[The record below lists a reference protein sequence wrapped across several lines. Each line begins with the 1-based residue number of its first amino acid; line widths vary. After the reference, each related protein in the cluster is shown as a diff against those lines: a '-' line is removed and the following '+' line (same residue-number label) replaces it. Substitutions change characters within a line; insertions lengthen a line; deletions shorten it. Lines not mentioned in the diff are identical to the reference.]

1 MATDYTSRLRAIPL
15 FASLNE
21 ADLGYINSIV
31 SSASYSTDQVIFTVG
46 EKSDKLCIVD
56 TGQVRIRRRDLS
68 GAETITRFLGPGQ
81 SIGEVGL
88 LRGEPRNATVEA
100 VVDTTLFTIN
110 KDDFL
115 EMLARFPSIR
125 ERLEVAARSREV
137 PLGRF
142 DWQEPDEVA
151 VWVAHRNI
159 VPFFFESLPGLILRL
174 GIAVV
179 MVVLAIYLG
188 GRSIVSPGIQVL
200 MIAAAVALFGLTWA
214 WYIVDWTNDYLVVTN
229 RRIVHVERFGLIREI
244 REEIPI
250 QVVQD
255 VVLQRSGPLA
265 AMLGLADITVASIG
279 GKLSFTHAP
288 QPEHIQELILD
299 QRTRIQHE
307 SRREERRAIREE
319 LLKVVVPTTLVQP
332 VELEQLVPSAQG
344 ALVLVPA
351 PKAQPAEPPPAS
363 PAAPAVAASQSTL
376 PGWRRRLRP
385 AIRPETPDDLIWRKH
400 WLVLAKRFIGPILIL
415 WAILAVSIGLWLG
428 SARASRPFGYSPS
441 VALLPLLFI
450 LPDIAYFWWE
460 YGVWNGDVYILSTNR
475 LIDIERLPLG
485 LRSLRRE
492 STLDRIQD
500 IDVVIPNVI
509 ATLFDMGNVTI
520 KTAAGGADFT
530 FASVPHPHTI
540 QRDIFHRLAEF
551 RRKEQEQE
559 RRQRFEEMA
568 KWLKVYNELTT
579 QVPVQRNK
587 ESIE

>member
-1 MATDYTSRLRAIPL
+1 MATDYTPRLRAIPL
-15 FASLNE
+15 FASLKE
-21 ADLGYINSIV
+21 AELDYINSIV
-31 SSASYSTDQVIFTVG
+31 RSASYSTDQVIFTVG
-46 EKSDKLCIVD
+46 EKSDKLCIID
-56 TGQVRIRRRDLS
+56 TGQVRVRRRDSS

-115 EMLARFPSIR
+115 EMLARFPSIGAQ
-125 ERLEVAARSREV
+125 LEAAARSREV
-137 PLGRF
+137 PLSRF

-151 VWVAHRNI
+151 VWVAYRNVI
-159 VPFFFESLPGLILRL
+159 PFIFESLPGLTLRL
-174 GIAVV
+174 GGAVVIAV
-179 MVVLAIYLG
+179 LAFYLRG
-188 GRSIVSPGIQVL
+188 QGILSSGIQVL
-200 MIAAAVALFGLTWA
+200 MIAVAVALFGITWA

-229 RRIVHVERFGLIREI
+229 RRIVHVERYGLIREI

-279 GKLSFTHAP
+279 GKLGFTHAP

-307 SRREERRAIREE
+307 SRREERKAIRDE

-332 VELEQLVPSAQG
+332 AELEELVPSAQG

-351 PKAQPAEPPPAS
+351 PEAQPAEPPPTS
-363 PAAPAVAASQSTL
+363 PTAPAVAAPQSAV

-400 WLVLAKRFIGPILIL
+400 WLVLAKRFIGPTFILL
-415 WAILAVSIGLWLG
+415 VILAVSITLWLG
-428 SARASRPFGYSPS
+428 SAQEKRLFNYPPS
-441 VALLPLLFI
+441 AALWPLLFI
-450 LPDIAYFWWE
+450 LPDIVYF
-460 YGVWNGDVYILSTNR
+460 YILSTNR

-500 IDVVIPNVI
+500 IDVAIPNVI

-587 ESIE
+587 ESLE

>member
-1 MATDYTSRLRAIPL
+1 
-15 FASLNE
+15 
-21 ADLGYINSIV
+21 
-31 SSASYSTDQVIFTVG
+31 
-46 EKSDKLCIVD
+46 
-56 TGQVRIRRRDLS
+56 
-68 GAETITRFLGPGQ
+68 
-81 SIGEVGL
+81 
-88 LRGEPRNATVEA
+88 
-100 VVDTTLFTIN
+100 
-110 KDDFL
+110 
-115 EMLARFPSIR
+115 
-125 ERLEVAARSREV
+125 
-137 PLGRF
+137 
-142 DWQEPDEVA
+142 
-151 VWVAHRNI
+151 
-159 VPFFFESLPGLILRL
+159 LRL

-179 MVVLAIYLG
+179 IAVLAFYLA
-188 GRSIVSPGIQVL
+188 GRGILSSGIQVL

-229 RRIVHVERFGLIREI
+229 RRIVHVERYGFIREI
-244 REEIPI
+244 REEIPV

-255 VVLQRSGPLA
+255 VVLKRSGPLE

-288 QPEHIQELILD
+288 RPEHIQELILD

-307 SRREERRAIREE
+307 SRREERRAIRQE

-332 VELEQLVPSAQG
+332 PELDQLVPSAQG

-351 PKAQPAEPPPAS
+351 PEAQPAGPPPAP
-363 PAAPAVAASQSTL
+363 PAAPAVATSQSAAQ
-376 PGWRRRLRP
+376 GWRRRLRP

-400 WLVLAKRFIGPILIL
+400 WLVLARRFIGPTIVLL
-415 WAILAVSIGLWLG
+415 VILATSITLWL
-428 SARASRPFGYSPS
+428 ASGA
-441 VALLPLLFI
+441 ALWPLLFI
-450 LPDIAYFWWE
+450 LPDIGYFWWE

-500 IDVVIPNVI
+500 IDVSIPNLI

-520 KTAAGGADFT
+520 KTAAGGDDFT

-579 QVPVQRNK
+579 QVPVQRNT
-587 ESIE
+587 ESLE

>member
-1 MATDYTSRLRAIPL
+1 MATDYVSRLQAIPL
-15 FASLNE
+15 FDSLSE
-21 ADLGYINSIV
+21 AELGHINSIV
-31 SSASYSTDQVIFTVG
+31 RSASYSTDQVIFTVG
-46 EKSDKLCIVD
+46 EKSDKLYIID
-56 TGQVRIRRRDLS
+56 TGQVRVRRRDSS
-68 GAETITRFLGPGQ
+68 GAETISRFLGPGQ
-81 SIGEVGL
+81 FVGEVGL

-125 ERLEVAARSREV
+125 VRLEAAARSREV
-137 PLGRF
+137 PLSRF

-151 VWVAHRNI
+151 VWVAHRNVI
-159 VPFFFESLPGLILRL
+159 PFIFESLPGLALRL

-179 MVVLAIYLG
+179 IAVLAVYLA
-188 GRSIVSPGIQVL
+188 GRSTLSPGIQVL
-200 MIAAAVALFGLTWA
+200 MIAVAVALFSLTWA

-229 RRIVHVERFGLIREI
+229 RRIVHVERYGLIREI
-244 REEIPI
+244 REEIPV

-255 VVLQRSGPLA
+255 VVLQHSGLLA

-288 QPEHIQELILD
+288 RPEHIQQLILD

-307 SRREERRAIREE
+307 SRREERKAIRDE
-319 LLKVVVPTTLVQP
+319 LLKVVVPTTLVQA
-332 VELEQLVPSAQG
+332 VELEQLVPNAQG

-351 PKAQPAEPPPAS
+351 PETQPAEPPPAPS
-363 PAAPAVAASQSTL
+363 AASTIAASQAAV

-385 AIRPETPDDLIWRKH
+385 AIHPETPDDLIWRKH
-400 WLVLAKRFIGPILIL
+400 WLILARHFIGPTIVLLMILT
-415 WAILAVSIGLWLG
+415 ASITLWLATG
-428 SARASRPFGYSPS
+428 TAPW
-441 VALLPLLFI
+441 PLLFI
-450 LPDIAYFWWE
+450 VLDIGYFGWE

-475 LIDIERLPLG
+475 IIDIERLPLG

-500 IDVVIPNVI
+500 IDVVVPNVI

-520 KTAAGGADFT
+520 KTAAGGADFV
-530 FASVPHPHTI
+530 FLSVPHPHTI
-540 QRDIFHRLAEF
+540 QRDVFHRLAEF

-579 QVPVQRNK
+579 HVPAQKSSENL
-587 ESIE
+587 E

>member
-1 MATDYTSRLRAIPL
+1 MATDYVSRLRAIPL
-15 FASLNE
+15 FDSLSE

-31 SSASYSTDQVIFTVG
+31 GSASYSTDQVVFFVG
-46 EKSDKLCIVD
+46 EKSDKLYIID
-56 TGQVRIRRRDLS
+56 TGQVRVRRRDSS
-68 GAETITRFLGPGQ
+68 GAETISRFLGPGQ
-81 SIGEVGL
+81 FVGEVGL

-115 EMLARFPSIR
+115 EMLARFPSTR
-125 ERLEVAARSREV
+125 VRLEVAARSREV
-137 PLGRF
+137 PLSRF

-151 VWVAHRNI
+151 VWVAHRNVI
-159 VPFFFESLPGLILRL
+159 PFIFESLPGLALRL

-179 MVVLAIYLG
+179 IGVVAIYLG
-188 GRSIVSPGIQVL
+188 GLEILSPAIQVL
-200 MIAAAVALFGLTWA
+200 MIAAAVALFVLTWA

-229 RRIVHVERFGLIREI
+229 RRIVHVERYGLIREI
-244 REEIPI
+244 REEIPV

-288 QPEHIQELILD
+288 RPEHIQQLILD

-307 SRREERRAIREE
+307 SRREERKAIRDE

-344 ALVLVPA
+344 ALVLVPVPEAQLVKPA
-351 PKAQPAEPPPAS
+351 PTPPAAS
-363 PAAPAVAASQSTL
+363 AADTSQSTV
-376 PGWRRRLRP
+376 PSWRRRLRP
-385 AIRPETPDDLIWRKH
+385 AIHPETPDDLIWRKH
-400 WLVLAKRFIGPILIL
+400 WLMLAKHFIGPTIVLLMILTASIIL
-415 WAILAVSIGLWLG
+415 WLATGAAPW
-428 SARASRPFGYSPS
+428 
-441 VALLPLLFI
+441 PLLFI
-450 LPDIAYFWWE
+450 LPDIGYFWWE

-485 LRSLRRE
+485 LRSQRRE

-500 IDVVIPNVI
+500 IDVVVPNVI
-509 ATLFDMGNVTI
+509 ATIFDMGNVTI

-530 FASVPHPHTI
+530 FLSVPHPHTI
-540 QRDIFHRLAEF
+540 QRDVFHRLAEF

-559 RRQRFEEMA
+559 RRHRFEEMA

-579 QVPVQRNK
+579 QVPVQK
-587 ESIE
+587 SSESLE

>member
-1 MATDYTSRLRAIPL
+1 MATDYTSRLKTIPL
-15 FASLNE
+15 FASLKE
-21 ADLGYINSIV
+21 AELDYINSIV
-31 SSASYSTDQVIFTVG
+31 RSASYSTDQVIFTVG
-46 EKSDKLCIVD
+46 EKSDKLCIID
-56 TGQVRIRRRDLS
+56 TGQVRVRRRDSS

-88 LRGEPRNATVEA
+88 LRDEPRNATVEA

-115 EMLARFPSIR
+115 AMLARFPSIGA
-125 ERLEVAARSREV
+125 RLEEAASSREV
-137 PLGRF
+137 PLSRF

-151 VWVAHRNI
+151 VWVAYRNVI
-159 VPFFFESLPGLILRL
+159 PFIFESLPGLALRL

-179 MVVLAIYLG
+179 IAVLAFYLA
-188 GRSIVSPGIQVL
+188 GRGILSSGIQVL

-229 RRIVHVERFGLIREI
+229 RRIVHVERYGFIREI
-244 REEIPI
+244 REEIPV

-255 VVLQRSGPLA
+255 VVLKRSGPLE

-288 QPEHIQELILD
+288 RPEHIQELILD

-307 SRREERRAIREE
+307 SRREERRAIRQE

-332 VELEQLVPSAQG
+332 PELDQLVPSAQG

-351 PKAQPAEPPPAS
+351 PEAQPAGPPPAP
-363 PAAPAVAASQSTL
+363 PAASAVATSQSAAQ
-376 PGWRRRLRP
+376 GWRRRLRP

-400 WLVLAKRFIGPILIL
+400 WLVLARRFIGPTIVLL
-415 WAILAVSIGLWLG
+415 VILATSITLWL
-428 SARASRPFGYSPS
+428 ASGA
-441 VALLPLLFI
+441 ALWPLLFI
-450 LPDIAYFWWE
+450 LPDIGYFWWE

-475 LIDIERLPLG
+475 IIDIERLPLG

-500 IDVVIPNVI
+500 IDVSIPNLI

-520 KTAAGGADFT
+520 KTAAGGDDFT

-579 QVPVQRNK
+579 QVPVQRNT
-587 ESIE
+587 ESLE